1 MGIRSRT
8 VATMACGA
16 GIVLAPL
23 ALPALTSAST
33 ASATPI
39 TIMNISQITDPSQG
53 QPTPEAGA
61 GVQAAA
67 KAINA
72 AGGIKGHPI
81 KVIVCNDADT
91 SSTAANCANE
101 AVSDKV
107 VATVGDNSEWGTEI
121 VPILKSA
128 GIASIGS
135 LPVSIPDF
143 SSSNSFPVQPGGP
156 GSLAACGYLLAKL
169 GATNIAIA
177 RVDNPAAAELTL
189 FANLGLKSEG
199 SSSTV
204 GTNVPVPPTAVDMSS
219 YVAGVSGSNGLII
232 AMEANQGERFVQA
245 LHQAGYSGK
254 VCTSSGILDGK
265 NALKN
270 LGSAANGMYIA
281 GEFQS
286 STAGGPGWKAVDAG
300 MKKYAAG
307 QLIDDYSVNS
317 WVATEAF
324 ATIAKTLPSV
334 TAASVVTGFTNAK
347 DVSTQG
353 MTPPITATPL
363 TLPAP
368 FGTALSQ
375 LINPAV
381 SITKLEN
388 GKETLVQGKKFLVA
402 IPTGKYVNP
411 S

>member
-1 MGIRSRT
+1 
-8 VATMACGA
+8 
-16 GIVLAPL
+16 
-23 ALPALTSAST
+23 
-33 ASATPI
+33 
-39 TIMNISQITDPSQG
+39 MNISQVTDPSQG
-53 QPTPEAGA
+53 QPTPEAPA

-81 KVIVCNDADT
+81 KVIVCNDTDT
-91 SSTAANCANE
+91 SSVASNCARE

-107 VATVGDNSEWGTEI
+107 VATVGDNTEWGTDI

-135 LPVSIPDF
+135 LPVTIPDF
-143 SSSNSFPVQPGGP
+143 SSSNSFPLQPGGP

-199 SSSTV
+199 SSSMV
-204 GTNVPVPPTAVDMSS
+204 GTNAAVPPTAVDMSS
-219 YVAGVSGSNGLII
+219 YVADVAGSNGLII

-245 LHQAGYSGK
+245 LHQAGYTGK
-254 VCTSSGILDGK
+254 LCTSSGLLDGK

-270 LGSAANGMYIA
+270 LGSAANGMYVA

-286 STAGGPGWKAVDAG
+286 QTAGGPGWSAIEAS
-300 MKKYAAG
+300 MKKYEPG

-317 WVATEAF
+317 WVSTEAF
-324 ATIAKTLPSV
+324 AAIAKTLPSV
-334 TAASVVTGFTNAK
+334 TAASVLTGFTNAK
-347 DVSTQG
+347 NVSTQG
-353 MTPPITATPL
+353 MTPPYTTTPL

-368 FGTALSQ
+368 FGSALSQ
-375 LINPAV
+375 LFNPAV

-388 GKETLVQGKKFLVA
+388 AKETLVQGKKFLRA
-402 IPTGKYVNP
+402 IPTAKYENP